1 MKKRYFIILFTSL
14 IITSCSSTKPE
25 EVDLQKQFDRAT
37 NYLEKK
43 RYMRAQEEFNSVAI
57 RGLHTDL
64 GDDAQFFLGESYFLN
79 KEYILAIAEYDRLIR
94 RMGFSEYVQK
104 ARWRI
109 CQCYVEQSPKYYH
122 EQSSTERALSK
133 LQEFLDDYP
142 NTEFHEEALTT
153 ITNMRNKLA
162 TKLYE
167 SGRLYVKM
175 EEYASAIITYE
186 DLLANYYDTEL
197 VDDAHLQIVKCHAL
211 AGEIEK
217 AVDYLANNRKQ
228 FSNDDQLAEAEKFI
242 KQNDKN

>member
-1 MKKRYFIILFTSL
+1 MKKRYFIILFTFL